1 MPQPR
6 SQTPRHIFTTALA
19 DWQRAW
25 TAHAHHDRRAASAGF
40 ATATGRAHFTA
51 MSDLSTSI
59 TVIEGRI
66 AQTPANTLAELHIK
80 ITILSLDGL
89 IRPEFQSSILE
100 DAMRMVAEAEAEA

>member
-25 TAHAHHDRRAASAGF
+25 SHHANHDRRAATAGF
-40 ATATGRAHFTA
+40 TTPTGQAHLAA

-59 TVIEGRI
+59 TAIEGRI
-66 AQTPANTLAELHIK
+66 AQTPANNLAELHIK
-80 ITILSLDGL
+80 ITLLSLDGQ

-100 DAMRMVAEAEAEA
+100 DAMRMIAEAKA